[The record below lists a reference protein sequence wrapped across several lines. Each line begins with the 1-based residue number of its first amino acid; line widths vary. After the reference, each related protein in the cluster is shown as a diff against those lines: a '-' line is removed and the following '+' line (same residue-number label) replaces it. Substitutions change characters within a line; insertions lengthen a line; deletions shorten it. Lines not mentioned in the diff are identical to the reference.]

1 MRVTQIG
8 DWALEDRVGD
18 DGPAVIVLF
27 MEAGNRAADLRRF
40 EFRRVAATYSGA
52 RFYEVDVL
60 ENPSVVQRYALPGTP
75 IVLAFINGAEVAR
88 HVGSL
93 IDGTVDRVLGEDE

>member
-8 DWALEDRVGD
+8 DWALEDRLAAG
-18 DGPAVIVLF
+18 GPPVIVMF
-27 MEAGNRAADLRRF
+27 MEAGKRTADLRRA
-40 EFRRVAATYSGA
+40 EFRRVAADHPDA

-60 ENPSVVQRYALPGTP
+60 ENPSVLQRYALAGTP
-75 IVLAFINGAEVAR
+75 VVLVFVHGEEVAR

-93 IDGTVDRVLGEDE
+93 IETTVDRVLGGGE